1 MKFFQRTGF
10 GESKTYF
17 GGSQLAKYI
26 MGLGQ
31 GSRAAPPSWTQLSA
45 VLVNVYKQLGLGSY
59 IANPLKSET
68 IYSMGALFVDDAD
81 FYTSMDKHSDD
92 TNKSS
97 DDIKALLE
105 QTQRNLDQWNGLL
118 QSSGGAL
125 KPEKCFWYMLDYKCV
140 GGVWFNIE
148 HNDFELNVTNPD
160 GSRSVVEQ
168 KSVTK
173 SMKTL
178 GVHDS
183 PIGGN
188 KGHLDYIRDKAT
200 SWVNKMKNG
209 HLSSHVAWIAYRLQ
223 LWPGLRYGIGT
234 LTNDIEEA
242 NNLLSETEARTLS
255 TLGVVRTATTGLR
268 RLHTTFGGFGLFNL
282 ATEQLISRVN
292 LMMQHYHTPST
303 LSRKLDTSIGYLQLH

>member
-1 MKFFQRTGF
+1 
-10 GESKTYF
+10 
-17 GGSQLAKYI
+17 
-26 MGLGQ
+26 
-31 GSRAAPPSWTQLSA
+31 
-45 VLVNVYKQLGLGSY
+45 
-59 IANPLKSET
+59 
-68 IYSMGALFVDDAD
+68 
-81 FYTSMDKHSDD
+81 
-92 TNKSS
+92 
-97 DDIKALLE
+97 
-105 QTQRNLDQWNGLL
+105 
-118 QSSGGAL
+118 
-125 KPEKCFWYMLDYKCV
+125 MLDYRCV
-140 GGVWFNIE
+140 DGVWFNIE

-160 GSRSVVEQ
+160 GSRSAVEQ
-168 KSVTK
+168 KSVTE

-178 GVHDS
+178 GVYDS

-242 NNLLSETEARTLS
+242 NNLLNKTEARTLS

-303 LSRKLDTSIGYLQLH
+303 LSRKLDASIGYLQLQVGSNQNPLTLNFDKWGYLAPLSWGKMLWRSLNHFNVELYMKYDIIPLPRA